1 MLDPN
6 AAATLSL
13 DQMEHMVDE
22 LIAAHGD
29 LLPAGIRKG
38 SW

>member
-6 AAATLSL
+6 ASANLSL
-13 DQMEHMVDE
+13 EDIHAMCDE

-29 LLPAGIRKG
+29 RMPAGIRA
-38 SW
+38 

>member
-6 AAATLSL
+6 AASTLSL
-13 DQMEHMVDE
+13 DDIRSMCDE

-29 LLPAGIRKG
+29 RMPEGIRA
-38 SW
+38 